1 MPMWMVWMIWGV
13 FLAVIF
19 GLITDAVSETKGYAK
34 TWFFYGLLTGPIA
47 LLVLLL
53 RPDPEGQVSY
63 INESTKPPETWR
75 CPLCGTDNP
84 AAHTWCSSCGN
95 SRD

>member
-1 MPMWMVWMIWGV
+1 MWMVWMIWGV

-53 RPDPEGQVSY
+53 RPDPEG
-63 INESTKPPETWR
+63 
-75 CPLCGTDNP
+75 
-84 AAHTWCSSCGN
+84 
-95 SRD
+95 